1 MINVHVH
8 APVFLVLAMSIS
20 ICAYSHSVLTI
31 SLCGFNSESEALA
44 VILGE
49 KAVPTA
55 SIEASQVSM
64 TMKSLEVEEVHLNP
78 VEVLARKQC
87 PRRPFGHGH
96 CHVRRVRPVEVLVTG
111 ELQAR
116 QRQARQ
122 KWN

>member
-1 MINVHVH
+1 M
-8 APVFLVLAMSIS
+8 S

-44 VILGE
+44 VTLGE

-78 VEVLARKQC
+78 VEVLARKQR

-96 CHVRRVRPVEVLVTG
+96 CHVRRVEVLVTG
-111 ELQAR
+111 ELREARQAR
-116 QRQARQ
+116 QQRQARQ

>member
-1 MINVHVH
+1 MLILIQ
-8 APVFLVLAMSIS
+8 FLPF
-20 ICAYSHSVLTI
+20 
-31 SLCGFNSESEALA
+31 LCGFNSESEALA

-96 CHVRRVRPVEVLVTG
+96 CHVRPVRPVEVLVTG
-111 ELQAR
+111 ELRQAR
-116 QRQARQ
+116 QQRQARQ

>member
-1 MINVHVH
+1 
-8 APVFLVLAMSIS
+8 MSIS
-20 ICAYSHSVLTI
+20 ICASSHSVLTI

-78 VEVLARKQC
+78 VEVLALKQC

-96 CHVRRVRPVEVLVTG
+96 CRHCQVRRVRRVEVLVTG
-111 ELQAR
+111 ELRQAR
-116 QRQARQ
+116 QQRQARQ

>member
-1 MINVHVH
+1 
-8 APVFLVLAMSIS
+8 MSIS
-20 ICAYSHSVLTI
+20 IYAYSHSVLTI

-49 KAVPTA
+49 KVVPTA
-55 SIEASQVSM
+55 SIEVSQVSM

-96 CHVRRVRPVEVLVTG
+96 CRHCHGRPVRRVEVLVTG
-111 ELQAR
+111 ELRQAR